1 MTHHA
6 PDDNPNAERL
16 AIGLGLFSIGLG
28 LAETLAAGSVARLI
42 GVPSTERTRAVLQG
56 MGAREMANG
65 AAILAQP
72 HRAEWL
78 WARVG
83 GDALDL
89 ALLGS
94 TLGSEGT
101 DRRRAAAGIAA
112 VLGAAALDAYGAVQL
127 GREPAYTPER
137 RRKERVRVEHA
148 ATINKPIAEVYAF
161 WRDFQNFP
169 RFMRHIESVDVLDDR
184 RSRWRATGPA
194 GMTFE
199 WQAEITEDHANERL
213 AWRSLDDSDVQ
224 QAGQVVFAHAPGARG
239 TEVRV
244 RLEYAPPAG
253 ALGRNIARLFGEEPE
268 QQIREDLRRFK
279 QLMETGE
286 IALSDGPGLR
296 RPAQPAAQPD
306 EVTKLAGV
314 HR

>member
-1 MTHHA
+1 MTHHVQ
-6 PDDNPNAERL
+6 NHSNAERL

-28 LAETLAAGSVARLI
+28 LAETLAPGAVARLI
-42 GVPSTERTRAVLQG
+42 GVPSTDRTRATLQG

-78 WARVG
+78 WARLG

-89 ALLGS
+89 ALIGS
-94 TLGSEGT
+94 TLGSDT
-101 DRRRAAAGIAA
+101 THRRRASAGIAA
-112 VLGAAALDAYGAVQL
+112 VLGAAALDAYCAVQL
-127 GREPAYTPER
+127 GREPASAPGR
-137 RRKERVRVEHA
+137 RRKERVHVEHA

-161 WRDFQNFP
+161 WRDFKNFP
-169 RFMRHIESVDVLDDR
+169 RFMRHIESVEVLDDR

-199 WQAEITEDHANERL
+199 WQAEITEDQANERL
-213 AWRSLDDSDVQ
+213 AWRSLEGSDVPH
-224 QAGQVVFAHAPGARG
+224 AGQVAFAHAPGARG

-253 ALGRNIARLFGEEPE
+253 APGRTIARLFGAEPE

-286 IALSDGPGLR
+286 IALSDGPGLW
-296 RPAQPAAQPD
+296 RPAQPAAQSD
-306 EVTKLAGV
+306 EVTRLAGV